1 MKSGSLASSAEEAA
15 TVLSQYDAFK
25 RNYLDTERLAVEAGF
40 KFTPCVCE
48 AHSGAWSGEGRR
60 AMNQVAEAIA
70 STTGES
76 KSLASLKVSQRMS
89 IALHRATAR
98 ALLQRLAATRE
109 VEDTEREDASAWAG
123 WWQ

>member
-1 MKSGSLASSAEEAA
+1 MASSAEDAA

-25 RNYLDTERLAVEAGF
+25 RNYLDTERLAEEAGF

-48 AHSGAWSGEGRR
+48 AQSGAWSGDGRR
-60 AMNQVAEAIA
+60 VMDKVAEAIA

-76 KSLASLKVSQRMS
+76 KSLASLKVAQRMS

-98 ALLQRLAATRE
+98 ALLQRLAATMD
-109 VEDTEREDASAWAG
+109 VGDTQMEDSSAWAG